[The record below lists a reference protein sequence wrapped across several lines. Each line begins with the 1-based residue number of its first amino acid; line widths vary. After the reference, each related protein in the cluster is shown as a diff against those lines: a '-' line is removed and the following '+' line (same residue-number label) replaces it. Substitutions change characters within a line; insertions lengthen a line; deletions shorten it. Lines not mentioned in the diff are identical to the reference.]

1 MEKYLL
7 FCKLGET
14 LAAGRREIGVG
25 WWVKHSH
32 WDGKVVVHVLVL
44 LSYLL
49 GQMTSVKCHLS

>member
-7 FCKLGET
+7 FSKLGET

-25 WWVKHSH
+25 WWVKQLH
-32 WDGKVVVHVLVL
+32 WDGKVVVRVLVL

-49 GQMTSVKCHLS
+49 GQMTSVKCHLF